1 MDCPRCNVEMSEI
14 TRDEGTL
21 QRCADCGGLWVDVTD
36 LNKIL
41 LHANLP
47 ALSALGGFVNADEIT
62 GMCPACNVDMV
73 VVEGGEKRSVSY
85 DTCESCGGIWV
96 DGGDWNSVKDRKPE
110 FFAATE
116 AAHPGGKMGQVQDV
130 ANAVVFLAS
139 PAAGHI
145 SGANL
150 AVDGGFLKR
159 VNY

>member
-1 MDCPRCNVEMSEI
+1 MDCPRCTVEMSEI

-96 DGGDWNSVKDRKPE
+96 DGDEDEPAAELDWK
-110 FFAATE
+110 AAE
-116 AAHPGGKMGQVQDV
+116 KQI
-130 ANAVVFLAS
+130 VVFFKAF
-139 PAAGHI
+139 A
-145 SGANL
+145 
-150 AVDGGFLKR
+150 KKK
-159 VNY
+159 